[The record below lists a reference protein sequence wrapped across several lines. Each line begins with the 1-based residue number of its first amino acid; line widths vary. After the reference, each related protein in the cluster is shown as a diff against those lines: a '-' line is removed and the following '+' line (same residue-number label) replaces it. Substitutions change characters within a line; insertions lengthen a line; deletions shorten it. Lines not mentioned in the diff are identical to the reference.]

1 MPDDLRSTEAAPE
14 ATRAALGPRATWSF
28 FLGVFLTLLSLSPGA
43 IGGMGYTSANM
54 AAANQILAK
63 LGMTSAG
70 TAAEAFRI
78 PLHGVLEVGLEL
90 PFMALGHLTTPI
102 GIGPERALS
111 AEPVLFTAL
120 LGTLAFVWAFRLAGS
135 RVWALVIGLSAV
147 FATVLWP
154 YAYIGLETS
163 QSLCLIAAA
172 YIALESGPHP
182 SWPRTLAVAVV
193 GGLAV
198 SLKINGVFL
207 VPAVAFAVFRFVWS
221 GPSRGRS
228 TKVAVIT
235 TLMAAI
241 FVGNVLLRNRF
252 WARYGGHFEVFKG
265 LNVDGPVTWALVMA
279 SLLFSVNKGFFVFS
293 PICGVGM
300 AGLRRAIAVRK
311 DVAVFVL
318 LALAGLLAGLSLF
331 VAWADETW
339 GARYLHGAVV
349 PVLMLLAASRAGQPL
364 RPRRE
369 WPLITAVI
377 IGVSISFLGCF
388 AFYGSVKV
396 AAGRTKS
403 STLENLIYNLE
414 YNQIRFN
421 AKLFS
426 LWVKRLA
433 GRGAASE
440 PWVPAVH
447 WWYERPA
454 DTRVLEPVDIA
465 PSFVPQPILL
475 RDLGSNPTT
484 PARVIWSAY
493 FLFLCAGVWLLV
505 GLSRTLLKAGGEGV
519 EERLLA
525 GHRGEQ
531 RPQEAEPASEK
542 SVRPGSQE

>member
-1 MPDDLRSTEAAPE
+1 
-14 ATRAALGPRATWSF
+14 
-28 FLGVFLTLLSLSPGA
+28 
-43 IGGMGYTSANM
+43 MGYTIANM
-54 AAANQILAK
+54 KAANQILAK

-70 TAAEAFRI
+70 PAAAAFEI

-90 PFMALGHLTTPI
+90 PFMAIGHLTTPI
-102 GIGPERALS
+102 WIGPERALS
-111 AEPVLFTAL
+111 AQPVLFTAL

-172 YIALESGPHP
+172 YIALESGPHA
-182 SWPRTLAVAVV
+182 SWSRTLAVAVV

-198 SLKINGVFL
+198 SLKINGIFL

-221 GPSRGRS
+221 GSSRGRS
-228 TKVAVIT
+228 AKVAVIT
-235 TLMAAI
+235 TLMAAF
-241 FVGNVLLRNRF
+241 FVGNVLLRNKF
-252 WARYGGHFEVFKG
+252 WARHGGNFEVFKG
-265 LNVDGPVTWALVMA
+265 WSVDGPVTWALVMA

-318 LALAGLLAGLSLF
+318 LALAGPLAGMSFF
-331 VAWADETW
+331 VNWADETW

-349 PVLMLLAASRAGQPL
+349 PVLLLLAASRAGQPF

-369 WPLITAVI
+369 WPLISAIV

-388 AFYGSVKV
+388 AYYGSVKS

-403 STLENLIYNLE
+403 STLENLVYNLE
-414 YNQIRFN
+414 FNQIRFN

-426 LWVKRLA
+426 LWVRRLA
-433 GRGAASE
+433 GRGVAPE

-454 DTRVLEPVDIA
+454 DMKVLEPVEIA
-465 PSFVPQPILL
+465 PSFVPQPILF
-475 RDLGSNPTT
+475 RDLGPHPIT

-493 FLFLCAGVWLLV
+493 FLFLCGGVWLLV
-505 GLSRTLLKAGGEGV
+505 GLSRTLLKE
-519 EERLLA
+519 
-525 GHRGEQ
+525 
-531 RPQEAEPASEK
+531 
-542 SVRPGSQE
+542 